1 MTEFIAIAVKQDNT
15 EIRVSK
21 SAELDLKIS
30 KNSSINGRQRSLS
43 FDNSILSKILE
54 TQAIEWVER
63 REEEWLMSSNM
74 LPSKRVS

>member
-21 SAELDLKIS
+21 SAELDLRIS

-43 FDNSILSKILE
+43 FYDSILSKILE

-63 REEEWLMSSNM
+63 REEE
-74 LPSKRVS
+74 